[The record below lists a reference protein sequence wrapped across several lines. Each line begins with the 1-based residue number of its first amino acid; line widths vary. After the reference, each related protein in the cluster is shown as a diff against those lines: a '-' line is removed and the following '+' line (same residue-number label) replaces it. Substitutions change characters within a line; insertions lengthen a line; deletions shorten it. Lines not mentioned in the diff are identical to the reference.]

1 MMLLMTLV
9 FSRIGYEGAELIGD
23 GIKTST
29 SILALDL
36 SFCNITDT
44 GGEILINALT
54 EQETC
59 REVNLSSNNLGPK
72 TGAALEILLKS
83 NKIIKALI
91 LSDNDFYFDNASV
104 PIMRGLLTN
113 ETLKF
118 LDLSWNALCGEEFG
132 KILSKS
138 IKASSLKIIDLS
150 HNR

>member
-9 FSRIGYEGAELIGD
+9 FPRIGYEGAELIGD

-36 SFCNITDT
+36 SFCNITDA

-54 EQETC
+54 EQDTC
-59 REVNLSSNNLGPK
+59 KELNLSSNNLGPK
-72 TGAALEILLKS
+72 TGAALELLLVS
-83 NKIIKALI
+83 NKIIEALI

-113 ETLKF
+113 ETLMF